1 MESLNGKYI
10 ERLKFQNSL
19 LRIVDVVNFEGPL
32 LTLFRDTISNNLY
45 LFDWVDRDKLFNR
58 WIVYRCNPD
67 TLNQFIKSEI
77 SHYELF
83 MSGES
88 FCYLVDIDKDIVWN
102 NFQEIIKQDLPE
114 SYLPQRDIFF
124 EEVDCPNFFKLNAFI
139 TKQTTRKYSKEIVPK
154 YSSRKFKI
162 PNLVDSTYSS
172 FSNNVY
178 IFTNKSQYSDEI
190 NEIDHNYNIHRLGT
204 NRTKVF
210 QTNIKINSIEYA

>member
-190 NEIDHNYNIHRLGT
+190 NEIDYNYNIHRLGT